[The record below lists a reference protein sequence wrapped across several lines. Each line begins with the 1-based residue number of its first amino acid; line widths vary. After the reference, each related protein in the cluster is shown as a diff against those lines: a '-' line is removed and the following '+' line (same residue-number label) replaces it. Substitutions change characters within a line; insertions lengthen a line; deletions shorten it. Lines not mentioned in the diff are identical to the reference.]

1 MLTMK
6 RFLPWLIGGLLLLS
20 LTACNLAEVTPL
32 PTDEPTSPVL
42 PSFTP
47 SQAPIP
53 TVQVTEVVTLPIRL
67 TNTLNLQLSQRAAV
81 SNIQN
86 IVWSQDSST
95 LALITQNADAD
106 DNQVYG
112 VSILDAR
119 DLSPRSV
126 FTSVGNRIS
135 AVAADGH
142 TVAVIDRNMQA
153 FSIVDAVASGTTLGS
168 KVTDFLISNVT
179 FSPDMS
185 YIAVT
190 KHDSWE
196 VVLYDFNTL
205 QEVRVLSGFETA
217 APVFDARFDHSPQ
230 WIAWLARGTLQLQEV
245 ETGRLSGVF
254 SHEDFVTAYAI
265 APQGTILAS
274 SFGTSYGEDLVSAVR
289 LWDMTTSTLIQTLIM
304 NYSVNDL
311 QFSPDEKLLAAA
323 VGSDLQL
330 WDPASGVLLNTLSGH
345 SDLILQ
351 IAISPDQHTIATAG
365 LDNQLFLWQII
376 E

>member
-53 TVQVTEVVTLPIRL
+53 TVQVTEVVTLPIRSA
-67 TNTLNLQLSQRAAV
+67 NTLNLQLSQRAAV

-153 FSIVDAVASGTTLGS
+153 FSIVDAVAGGTTLGS

>member
-1 MLTMK
+1 MK

-32 PTDEPTSPVL
+32 PTEEPTSPVL

-153 FSIVDAVASGTTLGS
+153 FSIVDAVAGGTTLGS

>member
-32 PTDEPTSPVL
+32 PTEEPTSPVL

-53 TVQVTEVVTLPIRL
+53 SVQVTEVVTLPIRL

-153 FSIVDAVASGTTLGS
+153 FSIVDAVAGGTTLGS

-179 FSPDMS
+179 FSPDMR

>member
-32 PTDEPTSPVL
+32 PTEEPTSPVL

-153 FSIVDAVASGTTLGS
+153 FSIVDAVAGGTTLGS

>member
-153 FSIVDAVASGTTLGS
+153 FSIVDAVAGGTTLGS

>member
-32 PTDEPTSPVL
+32 PTEEPTSPVL

-53 TVQVTEVVTLPIRL
+53 SVQVTEVVTLPIRS

-153 FSIVDAVASGTTLGS
+153 FSIVDAVAGGTTLGS

>member
-32 PTDEPTSPVL
+32 PTEEPTSPVL

-53 TVQVTEVVTLPIRL
+53 SVQVTEVVTLPIRS

-153 FSIVDAVASGTTLGS
+153 FSIVDAVAGGTTLGS

-179 FSPDMS
+179 FSPDMR

-376 E
+376 D

>member
-32 PTDEPTSPVL
+32 PTEEPTSPVL

-153 FSIVDAVASGTTLGS
+153 FSIVDAVAGGTTLGS

-365 LDNQLFLWQII
+365 LVNQLFLWQII

>member
-32 PTDEPTSPVL
+32 PTEEPTSPVL

-179 FSPDMS
+179 FSPDMR

>member
-32 PTDEPTSPVL
+32 PTEEPTSPVL

-53 TVQVTEVVTLPIRL
+53 SVQVTEVVTLPIRS

-179 FSPDMS
+179 FSPDMR

>member
-1 MLTMK
+1 MK

-20 LTACNLAEVTPL
+20 LTACNLAEVTPV
-32 PTDEPTSPVL
+32 PTEALTTPAL
-42 PSFTP
+42 PSLTP
-47 SQAPIP
+47 SQAPTP
-53 TVQVTEVVTLPIRL
+53 TVLVTEVVTLPIRA

-81 SNIQN
+81 SNIQD
-86 IVWSQDSST
+86 IVWSQDSAT
-95 LALITQNADAD
+95 LTLITQNSDAG
-106 DNQVYG
+106 DNQVYS
-112 VSILDAR
+112 VTILNAS
-119 DLSPRSV
+119 DLSTRSV
-126 FTSVGNRIS
+126 FSSVGNRIS

-142 TVAVIDRNMQA
+142 TAAMIDRNLQA
-153 FSIVDAVASGTTLGS
+153 FSIVDAAASGTTLGS

-179 FSPDMS
+179 FSPDLR

-245 ETGRLSGVF
+245 ETGRLSGIF

-265 APQGTILAS
+265 SPQGTILAS
-274 SFGTSYGEDLVSAVR
+274 CAGTSLGSELVSAVR

-304 NYSVNDL
+304 NTSVYNL
-311 QFSPDEKLLAAA
+311 QFSPDEKLLVAAA
-323 VGSDLQL
+323 GNDLQL
-330 WDPASGVLLNTLSGH
+330 WDPAGGLLLNTLSGH
-345 SDLILQ
+345 TDTILQ

>member
-179 FSPDMS
+179 FSPDMR

>member
-1 MLTMK
+1 MK

-32 PTDEPTSPVL
+32 PTEEPTTPVL

-47 SQAPIP
+47 SQAPTP
-53 TVQVTEVVTLPIRL
+53 TVQVTEVVTLPIRS

-81 SNIQN
+81 SNIQD
-86 IVWSQDSST
+86 IVWSQDSTT
-95 LALITQNADAD
+95 LALLTQNSDAG

-119 DLSPRSV
+119 DLSPLSV

-142 TVAVIDRNMQA
+142 TAAVIDRNLQA
-153 FSIVDAVASGTTLGS
+153 FSIVDAAASGTTLGS

-179 FSPDMS
+179 FSPDLR

-274 SFGTSYGEDLVSAVR
+274 SFGTSYGENMVSAVR

-304 NYSVNDL
+304 NYSVNNL

-330 WDPASGVLLNTLSGH
+330 WDPANGVLLNTLSGH
-345 SDLILQ
+345 SDIILQ

>member
-32 PTDEPTSPVL
+32 PTEEPTSPVL

-53 TVQVTEVVTLPIRL
+53 TVQVTEVVTLPIRSA
-67 TNTLNLQLSQRAAV
+67 NTLNLQLSQRAAV

-153 FSIVDAVASGTTLGS
+153 FSIVDAVAGGTTLGS

>member
-32 PTDEPTSPVL
+32 PTEEPTSPVL

-153 FSIVDAVASGTTLGS
+153 FSIVDAVAGGTTLGS

-179 FSPDMS
+179 FSPDMR